1 MISLQSLSQL
11 DTLDVDTL
19 IDVRSPSEYAED
31 HIPGAINLPVLSDA
45 ERARVGTEYKQISP
59 FTARK
64 RGAALV
70 FRNAANHIETQLSH
84 HDGAWRPLIYCWR
97 GGQRSGAFGWML
109 REIGWRADTL
119 QGGYKSFRR
128 LVVKALYSEPVAHR
142 LVLLSGFTGTAK
154 TDLLTRL
161 AAMGVQTLDLE
172 GLANHRGSLLGDHAT
187 PQPSQKA
194 FETGIAMALTRFDP
208 ARPVVIE
215 AESSKIGQLIVP
227 PSLWAAM
234 ASAPMIAVDAPL
246 EARSRYLARAY
257 ADILADKTAL
267 MAKLDILRQFRGHA
281 VVDGWASLAAAGD
294 DVALCRALAED
305 HYDPAYATSI
315 RTHAGRI
322 AARITAP
329 DLTDQALG
337 QTAQRLMATLQ
348 SIDT

>member
-97 GGQRSGAFGWML
+97 GGQRAGACGWML
-109 REIGWRADTL
+109 REIGWRADTIK
-119 QGGYKSFRR
+119 GGYKSFR
-128 LVVKALYSEPVAHR
+128 
-142 LVLLSGFTGTAK
+142 LSGFTGTAK

-294 DVALCRALAED
+294 DVALCRALAQD